1 MRVLAIIPAYNE
13 ESAILRTVQDLRE
26 HAPEVDLL
34 VINDCSRDGTRELLI
49 EAGVPHIDLP
59 LNLGIGGGVQTG
71 YRYALSHGYDAAV
84 QCDGD
89 GQHCAEDMEQLLQPL
104 RDREADMV
112 IGSRFVGSGEGFR
125 STKMRRAGIR
135 FLSGLIRLCTG
146 QTIHDVTSGYRA
158 VNRKLIELFAED
170 YAEDYPEPEAIVT
183 ALVRGYRVTE
193 VPARMRER
201 RTGESSIR
209 SGRSLYY
216 MIKVSLA
223 VLIRGVQLTGR
234 GGGQRG
240 D

>member
-26 HAPEVDLL
+26 HAPEIDLL

-84 QCDGD
+84 QFDGD

-112 IGSRFVGSGEGFR
+112 IGSRFVGSGEGFQ